1 MGNLYIV
8 AVFHFKEETSAAAKT
23 VMEKLVTET
32 RKEEGCLQYDLVED
46 NARKGIYFIVELW
59 ESTAHHA
66 KHDETEHL
74 NNFRTQAGPLMKSS
88 AEVYKGA
95 KIF

>member
-1 MGNLYIV
+1 MENLYIV
-8 AVFHFKEETSAAAKT
+8 AVFHFKEETSAAAKKLL
-23 VMEKLVTET
+23 EKLVTET
-32 RKEEGCLQYDLVED
+32 RKEDGCLQYDLVED
-46 NARKGIYFIVELW
+46 NARKGIYFIIELW

-66 KHDETEHL
+66 KHDKTEHL
-74 NNFRTQAGPLMKSS
+74 NNFRTQAATLLKSS